1 MGDTEKA
8 EDRAEQLEDKT
19 GQLEKR
25 LRLRQFITKALEI
38 KRAEIVDITE
48 PGESGLFSPKPA
60 ITSFPGS
67 ITNTP
72 QKLTFYDVVQLARQ
86 QSLATRTWKPSEDLI
101 DLSDTPQPMLNSESS
116 INVPNDLCLLDS
128 SSVMDFRQIDFSLAP
143 QNELETPKSSQA
155 VELKS
160 VLSSSPR
167 MDLTVFQKPSDLNLL
182 GIFDS
187 KASQAT
193 QADDLHTKE
202 SEGKLAAITNLPILQ
217 VESPLANREPSFKE
231 TSVTFKMI
239 SPEVSQADDSNRPE
253 AANSPNPSPT
263 CPIHSTELITNEND
277 TAMTSAIPEHASS
290 EVSQINGLNSQEISE
305 LFSSWTSLD
314 QLSLPIHQFKTA
326 PIGHETN
333 IETTSSLDL
342 IDLEFSQADESK
354 TQEVSELFPPSTSP
368 NEPSLSIHHPDIP
381 LIDQENDTA
390 KMSFTLEPIALEISQ
405 AGDLETHEMSDILL
419 PPPSL
424 SQQSLPIHH
433 SDAALVGQGNNADE
447 TVVDISPI
455 NSATPSIFSH
465 SSSLSSATGSSLPGI
480 TEEHFLARDSSRQ
493 TSSKMSPSLA
503 RRKVSGLARSSI
515 SEMPFP
521 VIDAEPSKNSSTSSA
536 PPILVDPEL
545 SLNDQRTKSEDSDSL
560 SQVLPH
566 LPNLDEPDEQ
576 GFPWIVQA
584 ARDGNE
590 EIIQRLLISGA
601 NIEALHATTQRHALS
616 EASMQGHHKIVDLL
630 IDEGCPL
637 EHFDT
642 EGYTALHHACQ
653 RGHLAVVK
661 SLITGKAPIDAPGPQ
676 GQTALHLAMQV
687 PPKQSVVMYLIQ
699 HNANVNARDDTFRTP
714 LHIGASQGNL
724 AMCSHLLSEGAQL
737 DSREAQSK
745 TPLQLACEAG
755 HYELVQMML
764 NHSNLIPTNMSF
776 LAAFFAAVEYGH
788 VRIAESF
795 FPRGLKLQELKNDSY
810 KPIALAA
817 KAGGL
822 AMVELMI
829 NENCNVN
836 AKDENG
842 WNALHFSSYYGHYQ
856 VIERLIASGVST
868 DAITSRN
875 ETPLLFAVKRNHF
888 AVAERLLRCTKVS
901 NLVGAEDERSEKPV
915 HHTARTGSVEIFKL
929 LMSNGAKING
939 ENSFGWQPLHIATAY
954 GHLAL
959 VQSLLQQGA
968 NIEEKLGSSSIKKDQ
983 THKIVEDG
991 YRAEARWP
999 YPGSRPLHLACEY
1012 GHFEIASQLIS
1023 KGAKKEVVCSEGW
1036 QPLHH
1041 ATYIGSSTLVEMLL
1055 DSGVY
1060 PHATTNEGKTAH
1072 SLPFCTSGAPILEED
1087 KERIRNMLKKAMDR
1101 TRKQKSF
1108 KVPLKRGGTVEE
1120 KNKLVRAATFSINLV
1135 SRPHMERA
1143 MSTIPSSDPSL
1154 AHSPLATR
1162 THRPQIPHLP
1172 YTSPLTH
1179 SDPMPVSQSP
1189 ATSPLPDIQQETHP
1203 ATSPT
1208 ANSSNIESTNEAA
1221 SDALTTD
1228 SATDQVPP
1236 LSNTNTPESPNTPDI
1251 EKQISVQRPP
1261 KPKRRTTLG
1270 LSKGI
1275 KPGIDIGKLGLSS
1288 IGKQTFE
1295 IGKQTLDIGKQTL
1308 ELGKQ
1313 GIEMGKHGLEKGK
1326 QGLEKGKQSLELTK
1340 QGLETSG
1347 KQGFDKSMQTYK
1359 LAKRFAKKGKWRSG
1373 KNESDAKGKLLK
1385 DGSPPMDGD
1394 NDNNEKVC
1402 DDVVDDN
1409 VEKDKTISNNID
1421 DDEDGNDDDEND
1433 SIDDAGS
1440 DWSMGGLDDDVHDKS
1455 QML

>member
-1 MGDTEKA
+1 M
-8 EDRAEQLEDKT
+8 
-19 GQLEKR
+19 
-25 LRLRQFITKALEI
+25 
-38 KRAEIVDITE
+38 
-48 PGESGLFSPKPA
+48 
-60 ITSFPGS
+60 
-67 ITNTP
+67 
-72 QKLTFYDVVQLARQ
+72 
-86 QSLATRTWKPSEDLI
+86 
-101 DLSDTPQPMLNSESS
+101 
-116 INVPNDLCLLDS
+116 
-128 SSVMDFRQIDFSLAP
+128 
-143 QNELETPKSSQA
+143 
-155 VELKS
+155 
-160 VLSSSPR
+160 
-167 MDLTVFQKPSDLNLL
+167 
-182 GIFDS
+182 
-187 KASQAT
+187 
-193 QADDLHTKE
+193 
-202 SEGKLAAITNLPILQ
+202 
-217 VESPLANREPSFKE
+217 
-231 TSVTFKMI
+231 
-239 SPEVSQADDSNRPE
+239 EVSQ
-253 AANSPNPSPT
+253 
-263 CPIHSTELITNEND
+263 
-277 TAMTSAIPEHASS
+277 
-290 EVSQINGLNSQEISE
+290 V
-305 LFSSWTSLD
+305 
-314 QLSLPIHQFKTA
+314 
-326 PIGHETN
+326 
-333 IETTSSLDL
+333 
-342 IDLEFSQADESK
+342 DESK
-354 TQEVSELFPPSTSP
+354 TQEVSELFPPSKSP
-368 NEPSLSIHHPDIP
+368 NEPCLSTHHPNIS

-390 KMSFTLEPIALEISQ
+390 KMSFTLEPIALKISQ
-405 AGDLETHEMSDILL
+405 AGDLGTQEISDILL
-419 PPPSL
+419 PLPSL
-424 SQQSLPIHH
+424 SQPSLPIHH
-433 SDAALVGQGNNADE
+433 SDAAFIGQGNNADGI
-447 TVVDISPI
+447 VVDISPI

-465 SSSLSSATGSSLPGI
+465 SSSLSSATASSLPGI
-480 TEEHFLARDSSRQ
+480 TEEELQAHDSSGQ
-493 TSSKMSPSLA
+493 TNSKPSPSLA
-503 RRKVSGLARSSI
+503 RRKALGLARSSV

-521 VIDAEPSKNSSTSSA
+521 VNDAEPSKSSSTSSA
-536 PPILVDPEL
+536 PPILVDSEL
-545 SLNDQRTKSEDSDSL
+545 PLNPQRTKSEDSDSL

-576 GFPWIVQA
+576 GFPWIIQA

-590 EIIQRLLISGA
+590 EMIQRLLISGA
-601 NIEALHATTQRHALS
+601 NIEALHTTTQRHALS
-616 EASMQGHHKIVDLL
+616 EASIQGHHKIVDLL
-630 IDEGCPL
+630 IDEGCSL
-637 EHFDT
+637 EHFDA

-653 RGHLAVVK
+653 RGHLAVAK
-661 SLITGKAPIDAPGPQ
+661 SLITRKAPIDAPGPQ

-687 PPKQSVVMYLIQ
+687 PPKQSVVMFLIQ

-764 NHSNLIPTNMSF
+764 NHSNLNPTNMSF

-817 KAGGL
+817 GAGSL
-822 AMVELMI
+822 AMVELVI
-829 NENCNVN
+829 NENCDVN
-836 AKDENG
+836 ARDENG

-868 DAITSRN
+868 DAITSRK

-888 AVAERLLRCTKVS
+888 AVTERLLRCTIVS

-1012 GHFEIASQLIS
+1012 GHFEIARQLIS
-1023 KGAKKEVVCSEGW
+1023 KGAKKEGVCSEGW

-1041 ATYIGSSTLVEMLL
+1041 ATYIGSSKLVEMLL
-1055 DSGVY
+1055 ESGVY

-1087 KERIRNMLKKAMDR
+1087 KERIRNMLKEAMDK

-1108 KVPLKRGGTVEE
+1108 KVPLKRGSTVEE

-1143 MSTIPSSDPSL
+1143 MSTTPSSDPSL
-1154 AHSPLATR
+1154 AHSPLVSR

-1179 SDPMPVSQSP
+1179 SESIPNSRSP
-1189 ATSPLPDIQQETHP
+1189 ATSPLPNPQQETHP

-1208 ANSSNIESTNEAA
+1208 ANSSNIESTDDKAA
-1221 SDALTTD
+1221 SYTLTAD

-1236 LSNTNTPESPNTPDI
+1236 LSNTNIPESPNSPDT

-1270 LSKGI
+1270 LSKGM

-1313 GIEMGKHGLEKGK
+1313 GIEIGKQGLEKGK
-1326 QGLEKGKQSLELTK
+1326 QELEKGKQSLELTK
-1340 QGLETSG
+1340 QGLETSR

-1373 KNESDAKGKLLK
+1373 KNESEDGAAKGKLLK
-1385 DGSPPMDGD
+1385 NGSTPMDGD
-1394 NDNNEKVC
+1394 NDSNEKVC
-1402 DDVVDDN
+1402 DDDVDDN
-1409 VEKDKTISNNID
+1409 VERDKTISNNND
-1421 DDEDGNDDDEND
+1421 DDEDGNDDNEND
-1433 SIDDAGS
+1433 SMDDAGS
-1440 DWSMGGLDDDVHDKS
+1440 VFSFGGLDDDAHDKS
-1455 QML
+1455 KVL